1 MGNVYKGAISMLTE
15 ISELLG
21 MEVYTDK
28 GIALGNV
35 DDLIIETDT
44 QKIDGLFI
52 GNPNPLLVEHS
63 KPVSIPYRWINN
75 VGDVIILKYFPK
87 FVQTGASPERVPKVR
102 KLADEMKQ
110 FAHTTEEKLLHAEH
124 AAADRLKGKPLS
136 EEIKEI

>member
-1 MGNVYKGAISMLTE
+1 MLTE

-44 QKIDGLFI
+44 QRIDGLFI

-63 KPVSIPYRWINN
+63 KPVSVPFRWINN
-75 VGDVIILKYFPK
+75 VGDIIILKYFPK
-87 FVQTGASPERVPKVR
+87 FVQTGPSPERVPKVR
-102 KLADEMKQ
+102 KITDEVKHLAH
-110 FAHTTEEKLLHAEH
+110 ATEEKLIHAEH
-124 AAADRLKGKPLS
+124 AAVDRLKGKPLS
-136 EEIKEI
+136 EEIQEI

>member
-1 MGNVYKGAISMLTE
+1 MLTE

-52 GNPNPLLVEHS
+52 SNPNPLLVENS
-63 KPVSIPYRWINN
+63 KPVSVPFRWIHH
-75 VGDVIILKYFPK
+75 VGDIIILKYFPK
-87 FVQTGASPERVPKVR
+87 FVQTGPSPDRVPKVR
-102 KLADEMKQ
+102 KLADEMKHIGHV
-110 FAHTTEEKLLHAEH
+110 AEEKIVHAEH
-124 AAADRLKGKPLS
+124 AAADKLKGGGKSLS
-136 EEIKEI
+136 DEIKEI